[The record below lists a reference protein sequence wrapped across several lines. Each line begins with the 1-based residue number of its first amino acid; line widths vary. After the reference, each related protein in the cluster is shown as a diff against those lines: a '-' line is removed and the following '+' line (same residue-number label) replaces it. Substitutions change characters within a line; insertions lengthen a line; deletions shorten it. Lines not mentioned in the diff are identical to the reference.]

1 MLKAVR
7 ACFANYATFSGR
19 ARRPEYWWFVLFCIL
34 LSAFAAG
41 LDGLVFGPQTASVEV
56 TADGSGAAAEA
67 VYGGGPI
74 SGFASLAT
82 LLPFL
87 AVGWRR
93 MHDAG
98 RPGWLF
104 LLPMLVGLGGML
116 LAATAGVAFG
126 PAAPEAAGAGMMAVM
141 LFSAIA
147 SLGATALLVYWLTR
161 PSEPGPNAYG
171 PEPAP
176 W

>member
-19 ARRPEYWWFVLFCIL
+19 ARRPEYWLFALFYVLL
-34 LSAFAAG
+34 GAFAAG
-41 LDGLVFGPQTASVEV
+41 LDGLIFGPQTASVEV

-74 SGFASLAT
+74 SAIAALAT
-82 LLPFL
+82 ILPLL

-93 MHDAG
+93 MHDSG
-98 RPGWLF
+98 KPGWLY
-104 LLPMLVGLGGML
+104 LLPLLVTLSGAF
-116 LAATAGVAFG
+116 LAATVGVAFRG
-126 PAAPEAAGAGMMAVM
+126 AAPDAAGAGAAGMM
-141 LFSAIA
+141 LFSLIA
-147 SLGATALLVYWLTR
+147 TLGALALLLYWLTR